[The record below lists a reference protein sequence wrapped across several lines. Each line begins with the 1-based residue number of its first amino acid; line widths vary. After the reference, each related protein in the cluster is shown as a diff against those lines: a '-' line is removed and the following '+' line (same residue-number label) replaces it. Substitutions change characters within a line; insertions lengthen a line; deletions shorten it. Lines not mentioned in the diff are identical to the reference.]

1 MRTARHPPAFEVV
14 VATAIAMFSATFVGC
29 DSPAPG
35 PPEKYF
41 GGRTVD
47 DWLVTIEK
55 GNPRERKRAADMLG
69 NVGPVDMRSVPAL
82 VKALR
87 DKETRV
93 RQAAILGLSKM
104 GPLAVDAVPALQI
117 TLQDTDAV
125 VRSHAAAAL
134 ERIQPARTAT
144 AAETR

>member
-1 MRTARHPPAFEVV
+1 MRTARHPPAPEVV
-14 VATAIAMFSATFVGC
+14 VATAIAMVSATFVGC
-29 DSPAPG
+29 APPPAG

-47 DWLVTIEK
+47 DWLVTIET
-55 GNPRERKRAADMLG
+55 GNPRDRKRAADMLG
-69 NVGPVDMRSVPAL
+69 NVGPV
-82 VKALR
+82 
-87 DKETRV
+87 
-93 RQAAILGLSKM
+93 
-104 GPLAVDAVPALQI
+104 AVDAVPALQI

-134 ERIQPARTAT
+134 DRIQPARAEN